1 MTDVQFTDNSE
12 EVLRILRGATMS
24 AAEIVGGM
32 WESNAKGL
40 VSIPR
45 RLAPELRN
53 SISHRVE
60 DTDDGP
66 VLMVGSN
73 MEEAPYVELG
83 TGRHYDPPP
92 EWMENHAKGGKGQ
105 AGLEYWVY
113 FDELEGKFKIGTPQE
128 PHPFLRPAMLDNIE
142 QYKQVIRGELENAEG

>member
-1 MTDVQFTDNSE
+1 MTDVEFTDNSE

-53 SISHRVE
+53 SITHRVE

-66 VLMVGSN
+66 VLSVGSN

-92 EWMENHAKGGKGQ
+92 EWMENHATGGKGQ